1 MNGLANVDGDDDGW
15 AHDQDLGKAI
25 RQAMNA
31 LPGGRFVLE
40 DASGAARG
48 LTFERTY
55 QRALSIL
62 ANLRISGHGPG
73 DRVILDASD
82 PEQFI
87 PALWAVLLGGMIAV
101 PMAPSAWSAS
111 RGAQFR
117 QRLEFVT
124 SRLNGFTVLSD
135 QVELFN
141 CGGRLLGYSEV
152 HMSCDLA
159 DVAEFEPTSPAVLIL
174 TSGTTGRSQLVTL
187 SRRAIAHRWF
197 APRRNGQ
204 STFLGWMPLEHVMG
218 LGLSSPNHSL
228 KIHMPPDLFVRQP
241 TRWLDLVSQWDVS
254 HAGMTNFG
262 MKIIVEAAETLRDWN
277 LSALERV
284 GVGAEAISP
293 DTCVRFHKLLV
304 ECGAKPDVI
313 ALGYGLSEC
322 GPVAGGK
329 RSFSFGDVSP
339 GISHLPIDGPTDG
352 HSIRIVD
359 EDGHLCP
366 EGVVDKIEVTGR
378 TMASGY
384 FADLEATSQL
394 FTPDGWLRTGDMGV
408 LKGGILTVVGRE
420 KDVLI
425 INARKYPITE
435 IENLL
440 EKLPFIQSVYAFPLD
455 GAKGEQTL
463 AIAYVASQPAP
474 AIEESIRQ
482 SLVQQWGMGA
492 SHCFSIAE
500 ADVPRT
506 ATGKLQRNKLAEMF
520 NGLARTT
527 VSPLPAASALQR
539 IALILSNFLGGRFLG
554 GDDDFFQMGGDSLSA
569 LLASMAIEREFDVS
583 LPPAVFASNPT
594 PKAILEVV
602 EARVSG
608 VSRVAAV
615 PVKKAREEGAD
626 LFLAPGLLGSNG
638 YALHFSRSGFV
649 DDGVWTFH
657 LRNASDAALRMRSL
671 EEFADECVKVM
682 LQIRPRGPYHL
693 LGHSFGG
700 LLAYAM
706 GCRLRELDYAVST
719 VAIVDAPAPVHNGRH
734 GVASRPLP
742 PRIAEHHSLLAANF
756 VAVPS
761 DLRVSYFR
769 AKDSPHASLSDP
781 CGGWNFLA
789 TGGVDCYEMPGD
801 HQSIVRGMNAEVLAH
816 GVRGAILGRPALH
829 HVAPLSV
836 SPTVRA
842 LVRSAFVACRMGLV
856 SKEIA
861 DLQLA
866 LSMDP
871 EFPYWGHVRLARS
884 CLAIDRVDD
893 GVRAFRNAIER
904 DLWPLGTRADLIG
917 HLRRARLLSL
927 CEESLAYADSVE
939 VTCAA
944 SAFGKYRIFR
954 EFGAWKFAEKSLVQG
969 LSVTPHALDLRV
981 ELIRVLAELGQS
993 RQAVDEIRL
1002 ALTTSTDNNLAL
1014 RDLGF
1019 FALRVGASGLAEEC
1033 FRRSLAIDPDED
1045 PRMLRYLGKAARRK
1059 GNPDEAR
1066 TFEVWASSLSSGGA
1080 HQTFGTGSQN

>member
-1 MNGLANVDGDDDGW
+1 MNRLAIVNGDDGCW
-15 AHDQDLGKAI
+15 AQDLGLGKAI
-25 RQAMNA
+25 LQAVNA
-31 LPGGRFVLE
+31 FPMGRFAFE
-40 DASGAARG
+40 DASIAARE
-48 LTFERTY
+48 LTFKRTY
-55 QRALSIL
+55 QLALSIL
-62 ANLRISGHGPG
+62 ANLRVSGHGPG
-73 DRVILDASD
+73 DRVILDASE

-87 PALWAVLLGGMIAV
+87 PALWATLLGGMIAV
-101 PMAPSAWSAS
+101 PMVPSAWSAS
-111 RGAQFR
+111 RNTQFR

-124 SRLNGFTVLSD
+124 NRLNGFTVLSD
-135 QVELFN
+135 RVELFN

-152 HMSCDLA
+152 QKSGDLA
-159 DVAEFEPTSPAVLIL
+159 DVTEFETSAPAVLIL

-197 APRRNGQ
+197 TSRRNDQ

-241 TRWLDLVSQWDVS
+241 TRWLDLVSKWGVT

-262 MKIIVEAAETLRDWN
+262 MKLIVEAAENLRDWN
-277 LSALERV
+277 FSALERV
-284 GVGAEAISP
+284 GVGADAISP

-313 ALGYGLSEC
+313 SLGYGLSEC
-322 GPVAGGK
+322 GPVAGGR
-329 RSFSFGDVSP
+329 RSFALGDVSP

-359 EDGHLCP
+359 EDGQLCL
-366 EGVVDKIEVTGR
+366 EGVVGKIEVIGR

-384 FADLEATSQL
+384 FADLQATSQL
-394 FTPDGWLRTGDMGV
+394 FTPDGWLRTGDIGV
-408 LKGGILTVVGRE
+408 LKGGTLTVVGRE

-425 INARKYPITE
+425 LNARKYPITE
-435 IENLL
+435 IENFL
-440 EKLPFIQSVYAFPLD
+440 EKLPFIRSVYAFPLA

-463 AIAYVASQPAP
+463 AIAYVASQLTP
-474 AIEESIRQ
+474 AIEGAIRH
-482 SLVQQWGMGA
+482 SLVQQWGIGA
-492 SHCFSIAE
+492 SHCFSITE

-506 ATGKLQRNKLAEMF
+506 ATGKLQRSKLAEMF
-520 NGLARTT
+520 SGVARTT
-527 VSPLPAASALQR
+527 VPLLPASSALQR

-569 LLASMAIEREFDVS
+569 MSASMAIEREFEVS

-594 PKAILEVV
+594 PRAILKVV

-615 PVKKAREEGAD
+615 PVRKAREEGPS

-638 YALHFSRSGFV
+638 YALHFSRSGFG
-649 DDGVWTFH
+649 DQGVWTFH
-657 LRNASDAALRMRSL
+657 LRNASDAALRMKSL
-671 EEFADECVKVM
+671 EEFADECVKAM

-706 GCRLRELDYAVST
+706 GCRLRELGYAVST
-719 VAIVDAPAPVHNGRH
+719 LAIVDAPAPVHNGRH
-734 GVASRPLP
+734 GVASLPFP
-742 PRIAEHHSLLAANF
+742 PRVAEHHSLLAANF

-789 TGGVDCYEMPGD
+789 AGGVDCYEMPGD
-801 HQSIVRGMNAEVLAH
+801 HQSIVRGINAEVLAH
-816 GVRGAILGRPALH
+816 DVRGAILGRPAPH

-836 SPTVRA
+836 STAVRA
-842 LVRSAFVACRMGLV
+842 LLRSAFSACRMGLV

-866 LSMDP
+866 LSMVPD
-871 EFPYWGHVRLARS
+871 FPYWGHVRLARS
-884 CLAIDRVDD
+884 CLAIDRLDE
-893 GVRAFRNAIER
+893 GIRAFRNALER
-904 DLWPLGTRADLIG
+904 DPWPLGTRATLIG
-917 HLRRARLLSL
+917 LLRRCRLASL

-944 SAFGKYRIFR
+944 DAFGKYRIFR
-954 EFGAWKFAEKSLVQG
+954 EFGAWRFAEKSLVQG
-969 LSVTPHALDLRV
+969 LSVAPQALDLRV
-981 ELIRVLAELGQS
+981 ELVRALAEQGQS
-993 RQAVDEIRL
+993 KRAVDEIRMAL
-1002 ALTTSTDNNLAL
+1002 ATSIDNNLAL
-1014 RDLGF
+1014 RDLGVL
-1019 FALRVGASGLAEEC
+1019 ALRVGAPDLAEEC

-1045 PRMLRYLGKAARRK
+1045 PRMIRFLEKVARRK
-1059 GNPDEAR
+1059 GNLDEAK
-1066 TFEVWASSLSSGGA
+1066 TLEAWASSLSSGGS
-1080 HQTFGTGSQN
+1080 HQVFRTGS